1 MEGKEDAW
9 LRLESEKAERLQR
22 VALRRAVLDKNL
34 ICKGLIEEL
43 LKNVAQSELVGMA
56 KDWLEEVVDEV
67 AKQGLLNKIF
77 AEIEENN
84 LRVDIEKRMRM
95 EEEEAMRLVLKEEER
110 EMRLLKQ
117 EIRMK
122 AWREQHDW
130 LEEGRLAMDMA
141 RP

>member
-1 MEGKEDAW
+1 MGQQGPNLTNKVVEEVVLEGKEDAW

-22 VALRRAVLDKNL
+22 VALRRAVLEKNL

-95 EEEEAMRLVLKEEER
+95 EEEEAMRLVLEER
-110 EMRLLKQ
+110 KRGFLS
-117 EIRMK
+117 R
-122 AWREQHDW
+122 R
-130 LEEGRLAMDMA
+130 
-141 RP
+141 

>member
-22 VALRRAVLDKNL
+22 VALRRAVLEKNL

-95 EEEEAMRLVLKEEER
+95 EEEEAMRLVLEEEER
-110 EMRLLKQ
+110 EKKLIKQ
-117 EIRMK
+117 EMKRK
-122 AWREQHDW
+122 AW
-130 LEEGRLAMDMA
+130 
-141 RP
+141 